1 MCYYGLMNKPTRKKR
16 SDRNHV
22 LYKATAPNGDCY
34 VGLTVCDLSPT
45 KSVRRRWMKHVNR
58 ALNDGKDWAL
68 CEAIRTLGAEGWKL
82 QVLEKVRGKAAAHAR
97 EVELIAL
104 LKPCLN
110 TAKTGKNKG

>member
-1 MCYYGLMNKPTRKKR
+1 MNKPTRKKR

-22 LYKATAPNGDCY
+22 LYKALAPNGEFY

-45 KSVRRRWMKHVNR
+45 KSVRRRWLKHVNR
-58 ALNDGKDWAL
+58 AQNDGKDWAL
-68 CEAIRTLGAEGWKL
+68 CDAIRTQGTEGWKL

-97 EVELIAL
+97 EVVLISE
-104 LKPCLN
+104 LKPSLN